1 MNWCLTPPFKALS
14 WDRLSGPFLKPLYKP
29 CLVPRL
35 LQPILEANQ
44 SKPLCAVCMH
54 AASHCSPGVCLVKWE
69 LLLCV
74 TKESSGCLCRCP
86 LLRWECLLSPCI
98 SAYSPA
104 RPLACPSPS
113 NSEMAPLEHT
123 CALACPRRHLGRRVT
138 PGGNTCPPAHS
149 PAIFLSSAQ
158 AFPLPGSLSSSPWPG
173 LDNPPL
179 GSQALTPPYLMIS
192 LLICPWP

>member
-29 CLVPRL
+29 CLVPPL
-35 LQPILEANQ
+35 LQPILCNVEVVLFLEANQ

-86 LLRWECLLSPCI
+86 LLRWERLLSPCI

-113 NSEMAPLEHT
+113 NSEMAPPRTRLCSCLPREALRQAGYSWWQYLPT
-123 CALACPRRHLGRRVT
+123 CSLPSHL
-138 PGGNTCPPAHS
+138 S
-149 PAIFLSSAQ
+149 E
-158 AFPLPGSLSSSPWPG
+158 LSSSFPSSRKPV
-173 LDNPPL
+173 L
-179 GSQALTPPYLMIS
+179 IS
-192 LLICPWP
+192 LAWVR